1 MGPSSGNRGVAVL
14 LGASAVL
21 VGQLVL
27 RHGPETVAPNR
38 IPGPPIAWVISSI
51 ARPNS
56 AVDRPRAQF
65 RPWPLARAIHSHSAT
80 GTRPKTIVSVQPRLS
95 REILPWIGP
104 LDANLVRTI
113 LVDCRVQAA
122 RMSRDL
128 IP

>member
-21 VGQLVL
+21 VGQ
-27 RHGPETVAPNR
+27 HGEGRAEDCR
-38 IPGPPIAWVISSI
+38 AEHDPGPPIGWVISSI

-95 REILPWIGP
+95 REILPGMGP
-104 LDANLVRTI
+104 PDANLAQTFWF
-113 LVDCRVQAA
+113 DCRVQPA
-122 RMSRDL
+122 RMSGDF
-128 IP
+128 I